1 MTTDERTVR
10 AEPRTR
16 RSRGV
21 KRRQELLEATLRLL
35 AREGSAAVTM
45 RAVAS
50 EAGVPSTAP
59 TYYFAS
65 KQELL
70 LEAWRLHAEREAARV
85 SRATTAVGSA
95 KSSSAVA
102 NQLACFVHDSLGPAR
117 ESLLAEVE
125 LLLETAR
132 QPDLEELTRVWHQ
145 TLRERV
151 RGSLA
156 AAGSPHPDLDARLVL
171 AVMAGLELDNVGA
184 ADKATIQELIDLFT
198 RLLDA
203 LLREKKEVAMTDNV
217 RSTQGASG
225 TGRKGGEL

>member
-1 MTTDERTVR
+1 
-10 AEPRTR
+10 
-16 RSRGV
+16 
-21 KRRQELLEATLRLL
+21 
-35 AREGSAAVTM
+35 M

-85 SRATTAVGSA
+85 SQATTAVGSA
-95 KSSSAVA
+95 RSSSALA
-102 NQLACFVHDSLGPAR
+102 NQLASFVHDSLEPAR

-132 QPDLEELTRVWHQ
+132 QPALEELTRVWHQ
-145 TLRERV
+145 TLRDRV
-151 RGSLA
+151 RGTLA
-156 AAGSPHPDLDARLVL
+156 EVGSQHPDLDARLVL

-184 ADKATIQELIDLFT
+184 ADKATIQELVDLFA
-198 RLLDA
+198 RLLGA
-203 LLREKKEVAMTDNV
+203 LLPKNVAVKKNV
-217 RSTQGASG
+217 RRTRGPSG

>member
-1 MTTDERTVR
+1 MTADERTVSP
-10 AEPRTR
+10 EPRTR

-35 AREGSAAVTM
+35 AREGSSAVTM

-85 SRATTAVGSA
+85 SRATTAVGTA
-95 KSSSAVA
+95 ESSSAVA
-102 NQLACFVHDSLGPAR
+102 NQLARFVHDSLGPAR

-132 QPDLEELTRVWHQ
+132 QPELEALTRVWHQ

-151 RGSLA
+151 RGTLA
-156 AAGSPHPDLDARLVL
+156 AAGSAHPDLDARLVL
-171 AVMAGLELDNVGA
+171 AVMAGLELDNVGC
-184 ADKATIQELIDLFT
+184 ADKATVQDLVDLFT
-198 RLLDA
+198 RLLGA
-203 LLREKKEVAMTDNV
+203 LVRQEIVAMKNRPSHV
-217 RSTQGASG
+217 RTLGDS
-225 TGRKGGEL
+225 RKGGEL

>member
-1 MTTDERTVR
+1 MTADERTVS
-10 AEPRTR
+10 AEPRIR

-35 AREGSAAVTM
+35 AREGSSAVTM
-45 RAVAS
+45 RAVAR

-70 LEAWRLHAEREAARV
+70 LEVWRLHAEREAARV

-95 KSSSAVA
+95 ESSSAVA
-102 NQLACFVHDSLGPAR
+102 NQLACFVHESLGPSR

-132 QPDLEELTRVWHQ
+132 QPELEELTRVWHQ

-151 RGSLA
+151 RGTLA
-156 AAGSPHPDLDARLVL
+156 AAGSAHADLDARLVL

-184 ADKATIQELIDLFT
+184 ADKATVQELVDLFT
-198 RLLDA
+198 RLLGA
-203 LLREKKEVAMTDNV
+203 LLREETVAMPKNRPSQTRTLGN
-217 RSTQGASG
+217 
-225 TGRKGGEL
+225 GRKEGEL

>member
-1 MTTDERTVR
+1 MR
-10 AEPRTR
+10 AKPRTH

-70 LEAWRLHAEREAARV
+70 LESWRLHAERESSRV
-85 SRATTAVGSA
+85 SRAITAVGSA
-95 KSSSAVA
+95 ESSSAVA
-102 NQLACFVHDSLGPAR
+102 NQLAWFVHDSLGPAR
-117 ESLLAEVE
+117 ENLLAEVE

-132 QPDLEELTRVWHQ
+132 QPELEELTRVWHQ

-151 RGSLA
+151 RGTLA
-156 AAGSPHPDLDARLVL
+156 AAGSDHPDLDARLVL

-184 ADKATIQELIDLFT
+184 ADKASVQELIELFA
-198 RLLDA
+198 RLLGA
-203 LLREKKEVAMTDNV
+203 LLQ
-217 RSTQGASG
+217 QGA
-225 TGRKGGEL
+225 LL